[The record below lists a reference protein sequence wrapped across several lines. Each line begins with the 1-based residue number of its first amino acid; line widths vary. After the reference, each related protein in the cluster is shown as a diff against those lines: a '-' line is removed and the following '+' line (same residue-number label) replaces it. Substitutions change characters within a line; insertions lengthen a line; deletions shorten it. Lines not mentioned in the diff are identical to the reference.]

1 MRTRF
6 LAVLLLIPAA
16 WSQSPAAK
24 PVFEAASIKMT
35 APIRAA
41 LCESRRNV
49 GAVDEKL
56 RA

>member
-1 MRTRF
+1 MRTKF